1 MRRTANNRP
10 VRTLQGG
17 AGQPHAVVQPQ
28 PPQVPGKRTQA
39 PPVQQSFRFKAQ

>member
-17 AGQPHAVVQPQ
+17 PGQPHAVAQPR
-28 PPQVPGKRTQA
+28 PPQVPPKRTQA
-39 PPVQQSFRFKAQ
+39 PPVQQSFRFRSQ

>member
-17 AGQPHAVVQPQ
+17 PGQAHAVVQPQ
-28 PPQVPGKRTQA
+28 LPQVPGKRTQA
-39 PPVQQSFRFKAQ
+39 PPVQQSFRFRAQ